1 MIPTGR
7 HAERRTPAN
16 DPFMSMIV
24 GALLLLLVLVCLLAG
39 M

>member
-7 HAERRTPAN
+7 HAERRVPAN
-16 DPFMSMIV
+16 DPFMTMVV

-39 M
+39 L